1 MGGGGSVVQVLR
13 SAFGSICTS
22 EEVGLVQA
30 SKRVK

>member
-1 MGGGGSVVQVLR
+1 MAGGGSMVQVLR

-22 EEVGLVQA
+22 EEAGLVQA